1 MCPLCGAELSKPRKQ
16 VDRTDAFSFDCPAC
30 GRFEIGGQLLA
41 YWDEGELD
49 EQDQTLLS
57 DLPAAVRRRND
68 AEKRVSP
75 HPKSQLCEMRTPSFS
90 RLWFMPR
97 PCAP

>member
-1 MCPLCGAELSKPRKQ
+1 MERERMCPLCGAELSKPRKQ

-30 GRFEIGGQLLA
+30 GRFEIIGQLLT

-57 DLPAAVRRRND
+57 NLPAAVRRRND
-68 AEKRVSP
+68 AGKHMSLTFDNWRGIAGTE
-75 HPKSQLCEMRTPSFS
+75 
-90 RLWFMPR
+90 
-97 PCAP
+97 